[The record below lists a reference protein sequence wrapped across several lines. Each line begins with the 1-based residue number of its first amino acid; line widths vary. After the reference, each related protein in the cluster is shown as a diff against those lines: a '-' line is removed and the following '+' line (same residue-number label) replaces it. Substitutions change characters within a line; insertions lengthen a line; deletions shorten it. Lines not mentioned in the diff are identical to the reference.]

1 LYRKSQVA
9 AALPRSARQDRTRG
23 REMPSRK
30 DFDVLD
36 LAYVLGDLNFLNV
49 LYEASGSAASPPR
62 STVR

>member
-1 LYRKSQVA
+1 
-9 AALPRSARQDRTRG
+9 
-23 REMPSRK
+23 MPSRK